1 MSMTRRPGDV
11 TSAPSAP
18 PTPSFIRP
26 ALGLLAGLGIFMLVY
41 AAPVVIGTLVMLQ
54 GVSNPAAYQPPPG
67 FQLFNLIVGALAGVA
82 SGWLVGRMTTGRS
95 WYTLLLL
102 ALILC
107 ISPLAEARRAAGS
120 GKSYQLLLALALVSP
135 AGALLGGWLER
146 RRTAA
151 ASTRG

>member
-1 MSMTRRPGDV
+1 MTRRPDDV
-11 TSAPSAP
+11 TSVPSAP

-26 ALGLLAGLGIFMLVY
+26 ALGLLAGLGIFVLAY
-41 AAPVVIGTLVMLQ
+41 GIPTLVATLVLLQ
-54 GVSNPAAYQPPPG
+54 GVSNPAAYLPPPG
-67 FQLFNLIVGALAGVA
+67 FRLFTLVVGALAGVA
-82 SGWLVGRMTTGRS
+82 SGWLVGRMTVGRS

-107 ISPLAEARRAAGS
+107 VSPLAEARKAAAT
-120 GKSYQLLLALALVSP
+120 GKSYQFLIALALVAP

-151 ASTRG
+151 ASARD

>member
-1 MSMTRRPGDV
+1 MSKRPGDA
-11 TSAPSAP
+11 TSVPGAP

-26 ALGLLAGLGIFMLVY
+26 ALGLLAGLGIFVLAY
-41 AAPVVIGTLVMLQ
+41 AVPVVIGTLVMLQ
-54 GVSNPAAYQPPPG
+54 GVSDPTAYQPPPG
-67 FQLFNLIVGALAGVA
+67 FQLFNLVVGALAGMA
-82 SGWLVGRMTTGRS
+82 SGWLVGRMTVGRS

-107 ISPLAEARRAAGS
+107 VSPLAEARRAAAE
-120 GKSYQLLLALALVSP
+120 GKSPQLLIAIAVVAP

-151 ASTRG
+151 SARS

>member
-1 MSMTRRPGDV
+1 MSRRPGDT
-11 TSAPSAP
+11 TSVPSAP

-26 ALGLLAGLGIFMLVY
+26 ALGLLAGLGIFVLAYAVPVLV
-41 AAPVVIGTLVMLQ
+41 GTLVMLQ
-54 GVSNPAAYQPPPG
+54 GVTDPAAYQPPPR

-82 SGWLVGRMTTGRS
+82 SGWLVARMTIGRS

-107 ISPLAEARRAAGS
+107 VSPLAEARRAAAS
-120 GKSYQLLLALALVSP
+120 GQAYQLLIALAVVSP

-146 RRTAA
+146 RRTMA
-151 ASTRG
+151 ASAPG